1 MSNGRKTPSS
11 QTPVPD
17 SGGEEERAWMEV
29 IRKMDETYEEL
40 VHQQVALEE
49 KNAELEETQ
58 RFVESVL
65 GSMSDL
71 LIVCD
76 VAGRIQRVNPALET
90 MVGQSGDALA
100 GRAFHELFAEPDQE
114 GLRAFPQIIRNSAVT
129 DCEVRLVDADGE
141 WRPLAMNCTSR
152 FDQRGRLVGMVLT
165 ARDVGELRRAYTELD
180 QAHRELKEA
189 QHRLVQSEKMASLGR
204 LIAGVAHELNN
215 PISFVYGNVH
225 VMRRYADRLKRYIG
239 AVDAGV
245 GADERQ
251 RLREELR
258 IDSVLEDLDPVL
270 EGTLEGAQRVSDL
283 VGELKSYSG
292 GRRGDS
298 ERFNLAAVAQ
308 TAAQWI
314 RKGGEAP
321 VTVSVDLPEE
331 IPVQGYSGQLHQL
344 FVNLIQN
351 AVDAAQEAAS
361 QAWVQV
367 SGEVDAEV
375 ARIAVRDNG
384 PGIDPGVGTELF
396 EPFYS
401 TKAPGQGTGLGL
413 YIAYGI
419 ASEHGGS
426 LEARNH
432 EGGGAEFLLT
442 LPVDQQ

>member
-76 VAGRIQRVNPALET
+76 VTGRIQRVNPALET
-90 MVGQSGDALA
+90 MIGQSGDALA
-100 GRAFHELFAEPDQE
+100 GRAFHEMFAEPDQE

-204 LIAGVAHELNN
+204 LIAGVAHEL
-215 PISFVYGNVH
+215 
-225 VMRRYADRLKRYIG
+225 
-239 AVDAGV
+239 
-245 GADERQ
+245 
-251 RLREELR
+251 
-258 IDSVLEDLDPVL
+258 
-270 EGTLEGAQRVSDL
+270 
-283 VGELKSYSG
+283 
-292 GRRGDS
+292 
-298 ERFNLAAVAQ
+298 
-308 TAAQWI
+308 
-314 RKGGEAP
+314 
-321 VTVSVDLPEE
+321 
-331 IPVQGYSGQLHQL
+331 
-344 FVNLIQN
+344 
-351 AVDAAQEAAS
+351 
-361 QAWVQV
+361 
-367 SGEVDAEV
+367 
-375 ARIAVRDNG
+375 
-384 PGIDPGVGTELF
+384 
-396 EPFYS
+396 
-401 TKAPGQGTGLGL
+401 
-413 YIAYGI
+413 
-419 ASEHGGS
+419 
-426 LEARNH
+426 
-432 EGGGAEFLLT
+432 
-442 LPVDQQ
+442 